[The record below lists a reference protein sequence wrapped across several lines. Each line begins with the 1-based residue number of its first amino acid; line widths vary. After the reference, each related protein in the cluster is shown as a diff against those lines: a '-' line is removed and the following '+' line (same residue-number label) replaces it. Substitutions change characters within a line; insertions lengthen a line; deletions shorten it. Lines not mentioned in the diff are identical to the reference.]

1 MMDFNIST
9 YLNLLSA
16 LKNSDYSFQTFEE
29 FLIKPKNRAIMLRH
43 DVDLKPLNSLLFAK
57 IQAKEGIQG
66 TYYFR
71 AVKESWD
78 EDVIQEIHAMGH
90 EIGYHYECL
99 TTTKGNV
106 KKAIDDFKLN
116 LNKLRDLVPVQTIC
130 MHGSPLS
137 RFDSKDLWKNHNY
150 RDMQLI
156 GEPYFDIDFNKV
168 LYLTDTGRTWNNRKF
183 SVRDH
188 VNKSLRTEFKNTF
201 DIIKAAN
208 RNELPEQ
215 IMFNFHP
222 QRWTNNKLEWG
233 KEYILQNMKN
243 QIKRFLIKN

>member
-1 MMDFNIST
+1 MST
-9 YLNLLSA
+9 YLSLLSA
-16 LKNSDYSFQTFEE
+16 LKDNRYSFQKFED
-29 FLIKPKNRAIMLRH
+29 FIIKPKKRVIILRH

-57 IQAKEGIQG
+57 IQAKEEVQG

-71 AVKESWD
+71 AVKKSWN
-78 EDVIQEIHAMGH
+78 EDVIKEIYSLGH

-99 TTTKGNV
+99 TTSKGDMQ
-106 KKAIDDFKLN
+106 KALDDFKVN
-116 LNKLRDLVPVQTIC
+116 LKKLREIVPVKTIC

-137 RFDSKDLWKNHNY
+137 RFDSKDLWKHFNY
-150 RDMQLI
+150 RDMNLI

-168 LYLTDTGRTWNNRKF
+168 LYLTDTGRTWDNKKI

-188 VNKSLRTEFKNTF
+188 VSRSLKIKFKNTF
-201 DIIKAAN
+201 DIIEAAN
-208 RNELPEQ
+208 QNELPEQ

-222 QRWTNNKLEWG
+222 QRWTDNKLEWG

-243 QIKRFLIKN
+243 QIKRLIVKS